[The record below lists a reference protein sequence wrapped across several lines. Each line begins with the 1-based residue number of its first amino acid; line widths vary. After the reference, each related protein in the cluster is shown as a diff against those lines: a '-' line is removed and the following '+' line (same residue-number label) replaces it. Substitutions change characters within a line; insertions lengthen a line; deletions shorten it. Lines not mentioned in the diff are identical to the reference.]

1 MSGYLDK
8 VVGGEYYRRK
18 GWTYISFSEFIGI
31 VLAQGRERQDFKM
44 EKVDLHWR
52 PINAE
57 CYPCSINYTVISQ
70 MDTYNEDKMRFLK
83 MVGMKEEFMENHA
96 FHVHAGE
103 SIQEK
108 TKSLFQEISK
118 KDHEELKK
126 MYKYDLELFGYDPD
140 IY

>member
-1 MSGYLDK
+1 MVGYLDK
-8 VVGGEYYRRK
+8 VVGGEYYTRK
-18 GWTYISFSEFIGI
+18 GWSFISFSKFVGI
-31 VLAQGRERQDFKM
+31 VLAQGRKRQDFKM
-44 EKVDLHWR
+44 NKVDLHWR
-52 PINAE
+52 PMNAE

-70 MDTYNEDKMRFLK
+70 MDSYIEDKARFLK
-83 MVGMKEEFMENHA
+83 MVGIKEEFMENHA